1 MRLLAGMLT
10 LSAVIV
16 LGIAAY
22 EAVPSPSNGPANGVV
37 WAGQTF
43 ATRADFARWL
53 RSQGSSYRAWARQH
67 PVEAGLTSNHAA
79 AQQSGWGP
87 GVLAGIAAL
96 LGALALGVALV
107 HRRWP
112 ESGASAAHLIGVA
125 GLRSAV
131 AIGAGA
137 RTARRWAAPRAQ
149 RSMDRARAAGSAAW
163 HGTGKPAA
171 HRLGVAA
178 LRGAEAGARTT
189 GRWAALTARR
199 SIALTA
205 AALGAR
211 HGGGSAAHR
220 LEVGLRG
227 AGGAEA
233 GARTTR
239 RWAGPAQRLM
249 ALASAAAFSAGARRR
264 RSELVWYVTMA
275 LLATGIG
282 VVVTVSLNGG

>member
-22 EAVPSPSNGPANGVV
+22 EAVPSPSNGPAHGVV

-67 PVEAGLTSNHAA
+67 PVEAGLTSNQGA

-125 GLRSAV
+125 ALVSAV
-131 AIGAGA
+131 AIGAAA
-137 RTARRWAAPRAQ
+137 RTTRRWAAPRAQ
-149 RSMDRARAAGSAAW
+149 RSMARARAAGSAAW

-171 HRLGVAA
+171 HRLGVVA
-178 LRGAEAGARTT
+178 LRGAEEGARTT
-189 GRWAALTARR
+189 RRWVALAARR
-199 SIALTA
+199 SIALATG

-220 LEVGLRG
+220 LGVGLRG

-249 ALASAAAFSAGARRR
+249 ALATAAAFSAGARRR
-264 RSELVWYVTMA
+264 
-275 LLATGIG
+275 
-282 VVVTVSLNGG
+282 